1 MNKAQAKTE
10 YIKII
15 QNRNA
20 KAEEIKAKAQKNG
33 TWKKGLDSNNELF
46 KEIDNEAKKK
56 IESLKM
62 LIDEE

>member
-1 MNKAQAKTE
+1 MNKEQAKKE

-20 KAEEIKAKAQKNG
+20 KAEEIIAKAQKNG
-33 TWKKGLDSNNELF
+33 TWEKGLDSNNELF

-56 IESLKM
+56 IELLKK

>member
-1 MNKAQAKTE
+1 MNKEQAKTE

-15 QNRNA
+15 QSRNA
-20 KAEEIKAKAQKNG
+20 KAEEIKAKAQKDG
-33 TWKKGLDSNNELF
+33 TWKQGLDSNNDLF
-46 KEIDNEAKKK
+46 KEIDNEVKRK

>member
-10 YIKII
+10 YIKIN
-15 QNRNA
+15 QNRNV

-33 TWKKGLDSNNELF
+33 TWKEGFDPNNKLF

-62 LIDEE
+62 LIDE